1 MRQDLADGL
10 IHSSYDGFHPANT
23 TSHRE
28 VRHSAP
34 FGPPSASSRL
44 SCPGSVRRRRHPS
57 ERVRETTSMSR
68 SDCVSHGRG
77 SATARLPRDASAA
90 SHRPNIQLPWA
101 PACSSSCVRPT
112 TQLPPRVA
120 RVARSARSAD
130 SSGSTRN
137 AARIEA
143 ARSGSAARKRY
154 ETRYQPGQRLY
165 FAEATPE
172 RFADIV
178 IVNDDLSR
186 PNLVSDS

>member
-1 MRQDLADGL
+1 MDGL
-10 IHSSYDGFHPANT
+10 IHFSYDGFHPANT

-28 VRHSAP
+28 VRHSVP
-34 FGPPSASSRL
+34 FGPPSSLLQNSSR
-44 SCPGSVRRRRHPS
+44 PGSVRRRRFPS
-57 ERVRETTSMSR
+57 ERVRETTSVSR
-68 SDCVSHGRG
+68 SDSVSHGRG
-77 SATARLPRDASAA
+77 STTARLRRDASAA
-90 SHRPNIQLPWA
+90 SHWPNIQLPWA
-101 PACSSSCVRPT
+101 SACISSCVRPT
-112 TQLPPRVA
+112 TQLPPRV
-120 RVARSARSAD
+120 ARSAD

-143 ARSGSAARKRY
+143 ARSSSAARKRY

>member
-77 SATARLPRDASAA
+77 STTARLRRCASAA
-90 SHRPNIQLPWA
+90 SHWPNIQLPWA
-101 PACSSSCVRPT
+101 SACISSCVRPT
-112 TQLPPRVA
+112 TQIPPRVA
-120 RVARSARSAD
+120 RVARSAD

-143 ARSGSAARKRY
+143 ARSSSGGRERSDGKMPSPSITMG
-154 ETRYQPGQRLY
+154 TRWS
-165 FAEATPE
+165 T
-172 RFADIV
+172 
-178 IVNDDLSR
+178 
-186 PNLVSDS
+186 

>member
-1 MRQDLADGL
+1 
-10 IHSSYDGFHPANT
+10 
-23 TSHRE
+23 
-28 VRHSAP
+28 
-34 FGPPSASSRL
+34 
-44 SCPGSVRRRRHPS
+44 
-57 ERVRETTSMSR
+57 MSR
-68 SDCVSHGRG
+68 SDSVSHGRG
-77 SATARLPRDASAA
+77 STTARLRRDASAA
-90 SHRPNIQLPWA
+90 SHWPNIQLPWA
-101 PACSSSCVRPT
+101 SACISSCVRPT
-112 TQLPPRVA
+112 TQLPPRV
-120 RVARSARSAD
+120 ARSAD

-143 ARSGSAARKRY
+143 ARSSSAARKRY